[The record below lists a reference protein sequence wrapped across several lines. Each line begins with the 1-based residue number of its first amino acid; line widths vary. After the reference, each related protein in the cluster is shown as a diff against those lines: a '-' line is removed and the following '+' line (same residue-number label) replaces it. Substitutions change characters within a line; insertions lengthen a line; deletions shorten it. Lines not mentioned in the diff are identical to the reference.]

1 MIKEFFRMNELITL
15 GVNYYII
22 KFPCSL
28 DPGPRTPS
36 TTLVWKLVQWISHV
50 IIVLT

>member
-1 MIKEFFRMNELITL
+1 MIKGFFRMNELITL

-28 DPGPRTPS
+28 VPGPS
-36 TTLVWKLVQWISHV
+36 VVWKLAQ
-50 IIVLT
+50 